1 MKNNFKKK
9 THLNICQVSLRSD
22 IPIILDN
29 YRNFKKL
36 YKYFTIYIV
45 CPTNEVIEFK
55 KKLNFKE
62 FNFLSEDE
70 IISLDEFDYIFR
82 NLNHNINYKDDFKSR
97 LSWYYQQ
104 ILKITFSINF
114 VQNNNEKIVIWDA
127 DTIILKKI
135 NFFKNEHSIKYGTF
149 SEFHKEY
156 YITNKAIIGELP
168 KYFISSLIQ
177 FIAISKVECDF
188 LLKTLNVSANNR
200 KNFAISIANIILKN
214 IFNNHKVYNGS
225 FFSEYELI
233 GILNYTLNKT
243 RQKSLLTLRSGLNG
257 KLSNLQIFIARIL
270 NFKHITYEHT
280 HDNVNSLGMLDRK
293 QNSIKLFKIIL
304 KTIFKFYL
312 RDIRHFFKYHFYAKF

>member
-1 MKNNFKKK
+1 M
-9 THLNICQVSLRSD
+9 
-22 IPIILDN
+22 
-29 YRNFKKL
+29 
-36 YKYFTIYIV
+36 
-45 CPTNEVIEFK
+45 
-55 KKLNFKE
+55 
-62 FNFLSEDE
+62 
-70 IISLDEFDYIFR
+70 
-82 NLNHNINYKDDFKSR
+82 
-97 LSWYYQQ
+97 
-104 ILKITFSINF
+104 
-114 VQNNNEKIVIWDA
+114 
-127 DTIILKKI
+127 KKI
-135 NFFKNEHSIKYGTF
+135 NFFKNEYSIKYGTF

-188 LLKTLNVSANNR
+188 LLKTLNVSADNR

-233 GILNYTLNKT
+233 GILNYILNKT

-257 KLSNLQIFIARIL
+257 KLSNLQILIVRIL